1 MKFSSYYQYSYVY
14 LTECMIKIKREKQ
27 KVFKEKNKNFRNIYH
42 LEIYI
47 KFQKYIY
54 HSDPSNSIARNYFVS
69 ISIQNPKESVLDTN
83 KCCDVRAIETTSKMF
98 EVHPYLETPRSKIYY
113 GPQTFRPDM
122 GIRLTG
128 RKKKNPFK
136 SMSARNTFEI
146 FELLLSRVAFFFV
159 KDKTLTMIVFQIE
172 NSLIQDLI
180 N

>member
-1 MKFSSYYQYSYVY
+1 MKFSSYYQYSYAY

-42 LEIYI
+42 
-47 KFQKYIY
+47 
-54 HSDPSNSIARNYFVS
+54 SDPSNSIARNYFVS
-69 ISIQNPKESVLDTN
+69 ISIQNPKKSVLDTN

-136 SMSARNTFEI
+136 SMSARNTFET

-180 N
+180 S